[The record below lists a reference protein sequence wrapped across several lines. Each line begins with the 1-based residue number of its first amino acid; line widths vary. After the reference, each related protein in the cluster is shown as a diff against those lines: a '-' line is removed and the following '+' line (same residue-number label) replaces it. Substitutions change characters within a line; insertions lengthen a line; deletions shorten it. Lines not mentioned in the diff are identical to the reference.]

1 MKGVTNYTMDILLHY
16 LLGSSPVLTSE
27 TTQREVSVRQQIL
40 SGTVR
45 QYLLLPS
52 QATIFTLSTRANS
65 CTSRNSTSFNI
76 SVQTLSQNR
85 YVFSLAAL
93 KVTRD
98 FTRLE
103 SAALIDLSNC
113 TKTRTAS
120 CGVIWPYC
128 NKSERRWLARIAIW
142 ECYHMEGFFVPH
154 SLPTWISS
162 SKLSCKVL
170 PRVVFRY
177 SWYVMVILYAI
188 VLILFYDEIL
198 DDEARVLD
206 FTKWS
211 SLAER

>member
-27 TTQREVSVRQQIL
+27 TTQREVSVRLQIL

-103 SAALIDLSNC
+103 SAALIDCANFSSANPVRKL
-113 TKTRTAS
+113 KRT
-120 CGVIWPYC
+120 YC
-128 NKSERRWLARIAIW
+128 S
-142 ECYHMEGFFVPH
+142 
-154 SLPTWISS
+154 
-162 SKLSCKVL
+162 
-170 PRVVFRY
+170 
-177 SWYVMVILYAI
+177 
-188 VLILFYDEIL
+188 
-198 DDEARVLD
+198 
-206 FTKWS
+206 
-211 SLAER
+211 